1 MTTAPPRPA
10 GPAGAPLPTPYA
22 TPEALVHDAP
32 QDHRQDLVLDPVQQ
46 AIDDIAAGRP
56 VVVVDDENRENEGD
70 LIVAAEKI
78 TPEIVAFMMSE
89 CRGLICAPME
99 GAELERLALPQ
110 MVEHNTESMR
120 TAFTVSVDAGPA
132 HGVTTGISA
141 SDRAVTLRLLA
152 SGESTAGDFV
162 RPGHIFPLRAR
173 AGGVLARNGHTEAAV
188 DLARLA
194 GLRPAGAIVEIAD
207 ADGVMLR
214 LPELI
219 PFARKHGLTIISIE
233 DLVAHRLATETQTAP
248 VSPAPDPTVVREAEV
263 HLPTSLGEFTAYGYR
278 ATADG
283 VEHVALV
290 HGEIGDGEDVLVR
303 VHSECLTGDIFHSQR
318 CDCGPQ
324 LDASMRRVTEAG
336 RGVVVYLRGH
346 EGRGIGLLSKLRAY
360 ELQERGADTLD
371 ANLELG
377 LPADARDYAAG
388 ARILADLGVRS
399 LRLMTNNPDK
409 ITALVRHGLTVSA
422 REAMPVMAGEHNL
435 RYLRTKRDRM
445 GHDLPWLDGAAAPT
459 CGNQ

>member
-1 MTTAPPRPA
+1 MSA
-10 GPAGAPLPTPYA
+10 LPVWDVT
-22 TPEALVHDAP
+22 
-32 QDHRQDLVLDPVQQ
+32 DLALDPVEQ
-46 AIDDIAAGRP
+46 AIRDIAAGRP
-56 VVVVDDENRENEGD
+56 VVVVDDEDRENEGD
-70 LIVAAEKI
+70 LVIAAEKA
-78 TPEIVAFMMSE
+78 TPEVVAFMMSE

-99 GAELERLALPQ
+99 SDELERLQLPQ

-120 TAFTVSVDAGPA
+120 TAFTVSVDAAPA

-141 SDRAVTLRLLA
+141 ADRATTLRMLA
-152 SGESTAGDFV
+152 SGAHEPSDFV
-162 RPGHIFPLRAR
+162 RPGHIFPLRAK
-173 AGGVLARNGHTEAAV
+173 AGGVLTRNGHTEAAV

-194 GLRPAGAIVEIAD
+194 GLRPAGAIVEIAGE
-207 ADGVMLR
+207 DGVMLR
-214 LPELI
+214 LPELV

-233 DLVAHRLATETQTAP
+233 DLVAYRRSSE
-248 VSPAPDPTVVREAEV
+248 PTVRREAEV
-263 HLPTSLGEFTAYGYR
+263 RLPTAHGDFTAYGYR
-278 ATADG
+278 STVDG

-303 VHSECLTGDIFHSQR
+303 VHSECLTGDIFHSLR

-324 LDASMRRVTEAG
+324 LQASMDRITEAG

-360 ELQERGADTLD
+360 ELQERGRDTLD

-388 ARILADLGVRS
+388 AQILGDLGVRS

-409 ITALVRHGLTVSA
+409 IDALTRHGLKVQG
-422 REAMPVMAGEHNL
+422 REAMPVQAGEHNL

-445 GHDLPWLDGAAAPT
+445 GHDLPWLDASTAST

>member
-1 MTTAPPRPA
+1 MTAQPTWLHP
-10 GPAGAPLPTPYA
+10 GHDPLS
-22 TPEALVHDAP
+22 E
-32 QDHRQDLVLDPVQQ
+32 DLALDPVEQ
-46 AIDDIAAGRP
+46 AVRDIAAGRP
-56 VVVVDDENRENEGD
+56 VVVVDDEDRENEGD
-70 LIVAAEKI
+70 LVIAAEMA

-99 GAELERLALPQ
+99 NDELERLELPQ
-110 MVEHNTESMR
+110 MVARNTESMQ
-120 TAFTVSVDAGPA
+120 TAFTVSVDASAA

-141 SDRAVTLRLLA
+141 ADRATTLRMLA
-152 SGESTAGDFV
+152 GGVAGPGDFV

-173 AGGVLARNGHTEAAV
+173 SGGVLARNGHTEAAV

-194 GLRPAGAIVEIAD
+194 GLRPAGAIVEIAGE
-207 ADGVMLR
+207 DGTMLR
-214 LPELI
+214 LPELV

-233 DLVAHRLATETQTAP
+233 DLIAYRRSAE
-248 VSPAPDPTVVREAEV
+248 PTVRREAATR
-263 HLPTSLGEFTAYGYR
+263 LPTAFGDFTAYGYR
-278 ATADG
+278 STVDG

-290 HGEIGDGEDVLVR
+290 HGDLTDGGGEDVLAR
-303 VHSECLTGDIFHSQR
+303 IHSECLTGDIFQSQR

-324 LDASMRRVTEAG
+324 LQASMQRITEAG

-360 ELQERGADTLD
+360 ELQERGVDTLD

-388 ARILADLGVRS
+388 AQILKDLGVRS

-409 ITALVRHGLTVSA
+409 TAAVLRHGLAVTG
-422 REAMPVMAGEHNL
+422 REPMPVQAGEHNL

-445 GHDLPWLDGAAAPT
+445 GHDLPWLEGAAAST
-459 CGNQ
+459 CANQ

>member
-1 MTTAPPRPA
+1 M
-10 GPAGAPLPTPYA
+10 
-22 TPEALVHDAP
+22 E
-32 QDHRQDLVLDPVQQ
+32 Q
-46 AIDDIAAGRP
+46 AVRDIAAGRP
-56 VVVVDDENRENEGD
+56 VVVVDDEDRENEGD
-70 LIVAAEKI
+70 LVIAAEKA
-78 TPEIVAFMMSE
+78 TPEIIAFMMSE

-99 GAELERLALPQ
+99 GAELDRLALPQ
-110 MVEHNTESMR
+110 MVDHNTESMG

-141 SDRAVTLRLLA
+141 ADRATTLQLLA
-152 SGESTAGDFV
+152 GGTAGPADFV
-162 RPGHIFPLRAR
+162 RPGHVFPLRAR
-173 AGGVLARNGHTEAAV
+173 EGGVLVRNGHTEAAV

-194 GLRPAGAIVEIAD
+194 GLRPAGAIVEIAGE
-207 ADGVMLR
+207 DGVMLR
-214 LPELI
+214 LPDLV

-233 DLVAHRLATETQTAP
+233 DLIAYRRTSE
-248 VSPAPDPTVVREAEV
+248 PAVRREAKV
-263 HLPTSLGEFTAYGYR
+263 HLPTASGDFTAYGYR
-278 ATADG
+278 SVADG
-283 VEHVALV
+283 VEHLALV

-303 VHSECLTGDIFHSQR
+303 VHSECLTGDIFGSLR

-324 LDASMRRVTEAG
+324 LQASMDRITEAG

-360 ELQERGADTLD
+360 ELQERGRDTLD

-388 ARILADLGVRS
+388 ARILDDLGVHS

-409 ITALVRHGLTVSA
+409 TSALVRHGLTVTG
-422 REAMPVMAGEHNL
+422 REPMPVQAGEHNL

-445 GHDLPWLDGAAAPT
+445 GHDLPWLDPAVAVSA

>member
-1 MTTAPPRPA
+1 MTAQPTWLHP
-10 GPAGAPLPTPYA
+10 GHDPLA
-22 TPEALVHDAP
+22 E
-32 QDHRQDLVLDPVQQ
+32 DLSLDPVEQ
-46 AIDDIAAGRP
+46 AIRDIAAGRP
-56 VVVVDDENRENEGD
+56 VVVVDDEDRENEGD
-70 LIVAAEKI
+70 LVIAAEMA

-99 GAELERLALPQ
+99 SDELERLELPQ
-110 MVEHNTESMR
+110 MVADNTESMQ
-120 TAFTVSVDAGPA
+120 TAFTVSVDASAA

-141 SDRAVTLRLLA
+141 ADRATTLRMLA
-152 SGESTAGDFV
+152 GGVAGPGDFV

-173 AGGVLARNGHTEAAV
+173 SGGVLVRNGHTEAAV
-188 DLARLA
+188 DLAKLA
-194 GLRPAGAIVEIAD
+194 GLRPAGAIVEIAGE
-207 ADGVMLR
+207 DGTMLR

-233 DLVAHRLATETQTAP
+233 DLIAYRRSAE
-248 VSPAPDPTVVREAEV
+248 PTVRREAATR
-263 HLPTSLGEFTAYGYR
+263 LPTAFGDFTAYGYR
-278 ATADG
+278 STVDG

-290 HGEIGDGEDVLVR
+290 HGDVTENGGEDILVR
-303 VHSECLTGDIFHSQR
+303 IHSECLTGDIFQSAR

-324 LDASMRRVTEAG
+324 LHASMQRITEEG

-360 ELQERGADTLD
+360 ELQERGVDTLD

-388 ARILADLGVRS
+388 AQILKDLGVRS

-409 ITALVRHGLTVSA
+409 TAAVLHHGLTVTG
-422 REAMPVMAGEHNL
+422 REPMPVQAGEHNL

-445 GHDLPWLDGAAAPT
+445 GHDLPWLDGAPASPCA
-459 CGNQ
+459 NQ

>member
-1 MTTAPPRPA
+1 MSVRPSPPTALPDAA
-10 GPAGAPLPTPYA
+10 GPAAPSPWFPAGGA
-22 TPEALVHDAP
+22 ED
-32 QDHRQDLVLDPVQQ
+32 DLRLDPVEQ
-46 AIDDIAAGRP
+46 AVRDIAAGRP
-56 VVVVDDENRENEGD
+56 VVVVDDEDRENEGD
-70 LIVAAEKI
+70 LVIAAEKA

-99 GAELERLALPQ
+99 TEELERLELPQ
-110 MVEHNTESMR
+110 MVAHNTESMS

-141 SDRAVTLRLLA
+141 ADRATTLRLLA
-152 SGESTAGDFV
+152 GGTADATDFV
-162 RPGHIFPLRAR
+162 RPGHVFPLRAR
-173 AGGVLARNGHTEAAV
+173 PGGVLVRPGHTEAAV

-194 GLRPAGAIVEIAD
+194 GLRPAGAIVEIAGE
-207 ADGVMLR
+207 DGVMLR
-214 LPELI
+214 LPELV

-233 DLVAHRLATETQTAP
+233 DLIAYRRSAE
-248 VSPAPDPTVVREAEV
+248 PTVRREAEV
-263 HLPTSLGEFTAYGYR
+263 DLPTAHGAFTAYGYR
-278 ATADG
+278 STVDG
-283 VEHVALV
+283 VEHIALV

-303 VHSECLTGDIFHSQR
+303 VHSECLTGDIFHSLR

-324 LDASMRRVTEAG
+324 LRESMERVTEEG

-360 ELQERGADTLD
+360 ELQERGRDTLD

-388 ARILADLGVRS
+388 AQILDDLGVRS

-409 ITALVRHGLTVSA
+409 TTALVRHGLKVLD
-422 REAMPVMAGEHNL
+422 RVVMPVQAGEHNL

-445 GHDLPWLDGAAAPT
+445 GHDLPGLDSVTAST